1 MRNDRKK
8 IGDAGEDAAAYYLTQ
23 RGYSVIGRNFRT
35 VGGEIDIIAA
45 AGSTIV
51 FVEVKT
57 LPNGSPE
64 LFSAVLNAGKQR
76 RIIETAKCFLQNHR
90 EYSNYYIRF
99 DVIAINMPGFPSV
112 YHIENAFTELL

>member
-1 MRNDRKK
+1 MRDGRKK
-8 IGDAGEDAAAYYLTQ
+8 IGDAGEEAAARHLIE

-35 VGGEIDIIAA
+35 SGGEIDIIAA
-45 AGSTIV
+45 ADNTVV

-57 LPNGSPE
+57 LPNGTPE
-64 LFSAVLNAGKQR
+64 LFSAVLNAGKRR
-76 RIIETAKCFLQNHR
+76 RIIETAKSFLQNHR

-99 DVIAINMPGFPSV
+99 DVIVINMPGFPSV